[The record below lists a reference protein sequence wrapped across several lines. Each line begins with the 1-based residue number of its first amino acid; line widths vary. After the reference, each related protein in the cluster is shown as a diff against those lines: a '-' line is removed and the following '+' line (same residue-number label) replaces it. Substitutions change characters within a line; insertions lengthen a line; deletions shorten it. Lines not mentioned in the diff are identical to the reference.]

1 MNKRDE
7 LENQYDLLDQ
17 KILRLRTA
25 RIIETDAATLFK
37 LDKQIEAAEAE
48 CKLIQLQIDNL
59 DSAACIQ
66 YLHRALLKLGYRE
79 QIISLDA
86 YSKTRIKFGCLAFNV
101 GDDL

>member
-37 LDKQIEAAEAE
+37 LDKCAFTPWMT
-48 CKLIQLQIDNL
+48 KL
-59 DSAACIQ
+59 
-66 YLHRALLKLGYRE
+66 
-79 QIISLDA
+79 
-86 YSKTRIKFGCLAFNV
+86 
-101 GDDL
+101 